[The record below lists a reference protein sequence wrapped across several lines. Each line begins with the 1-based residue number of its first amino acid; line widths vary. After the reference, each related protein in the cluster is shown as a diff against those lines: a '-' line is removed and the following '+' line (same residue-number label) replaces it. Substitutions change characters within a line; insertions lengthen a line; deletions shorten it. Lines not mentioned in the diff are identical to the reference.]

1 MALAGGGI
9 SSVAYGSVTARTLA
23 VGSEIISA
31 EALSRTVMFADKYGA
46 VYDALKNTKERLGG
60 SADPG
65 SGKDP
70 NEDEGTSSTYS
81 NYAKQATKNPNSME
95 VVLGKYNQGGVSYTK
110 VAEQRGATYFQLD
123 NWDNV
128 VKNVGEK
135 NIWNINEAFIRQQAS
150 AGKTFILSHDPAQA
164 TGYFAKEVNLLKD
177 MGYSFIKEGSV
188 WRALK

>member
-1 MALAGGGI
+1 MD
-9 SSVAYGSVTARTLA
+9 GSLTRNIEQYNSPLIPRS
-23 VGSEIISA
+23 GE
-31 EALSRTVMFADKYGA
+31 EFYEDFQNKYG
-46 VYDALKNTKERLGG
+46 
-60 SADPG
+60 
-65 SGKDP
+65 
-70 NEDEGTSSTYS
+70 DESVEWVNRGTSSTVS
-81 NYAKQATKNPNSME
+81 NYAKQATKNPNSMD
-95 VVLGKYNQGGVSYTK
+95 VVLGKFNQGGVSYTK

-150 AGKTFILSHDPAQA
+150 SGKTFILSHDPAQA